1 MLINTYYHSK
11 YDKAKIIMIACIA
24 PDLTSTNHTLN
35 TLRYS
40 DRLKEKTISIRHTN
54 TITGASP
61 IMNKMLVNPLTNSTS
76 DNSNLK
82 LKNYLFDIDM
92 NDSKNLKSQSK
103 DFPILK
109 TNSAFNVKNMIY
121 EEIVKYK

>member
-1 MLINTYYHSK
+1 
-11 YDKAKIIMIACIA
+11 MIACIA

-40 DRLKEKTISIRHTN
+40 DRLKEKTISIKHMN
-54 TITGASP
+54 TITSP
-61 IMNKMLVNPLTNSTS
+61 NNMMSKMLVNPLTNSTS

-92 NDSKNLKSQSK
+92 NDSKNHKSQSK

-109 TNSAFNVKNMIY
+109 TNSTLNFKNMIY
-121 EEIVKYK
+121 EEIVK